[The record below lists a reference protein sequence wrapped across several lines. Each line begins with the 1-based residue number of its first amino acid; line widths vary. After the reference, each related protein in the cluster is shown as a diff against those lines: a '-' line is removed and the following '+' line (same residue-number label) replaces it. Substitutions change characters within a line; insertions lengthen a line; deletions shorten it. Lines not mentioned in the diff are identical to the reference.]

1 MRRNVVKKSFALK
14 LVTSYIFIFCLHFQ
28 RNRKVKVLE
37 RNSGFT
43 EGLGRRLPSPDG
55 SDQDISPYFA
65 EGGNNPVL
73 EAGEEPVDFYRLERT
88 GIELF
93 CEILCFHFYPQIDYK
108 IIF

>member
-1 MRRNVVKKSFALK
+1 MRRNVVKKSFVPK
-14 LVTSYIFIFCLHFQ
+14 LVTSHIYFISYPLFQ

-55 SDQDISPYFA
+55 SDQDISPYFT

-73 EAGEEPVDFYRLERT
+73 ETGEEPVDFYRLERT
-88 GIELF
+88 GIEHF
-93 CEILCFHFYPQIDYK
+93 VRSCVFASILESITK
-108 IIF
+108 

>member
-1 MRRNVVKKSFALK
+1 MEFRGHFYERSIGKNVVNLA
-14 LVTSYIFIFCLHFQ
+14 TSYSYQFLYPLFE

-88 GIELF
+88 GKDF
-93 CEILCFHFYPQIDYK
+93 CL
-108 IIF
+108 

>member
-1 MRRNVVKKSFALK
+1 MKKNFVLK
-14 LVTSYIFIFCLHFQ
+14 LATSHIYCIFYLLFP

-88 GIELF
+88 GKDF
-93 CEILCFHFYPQIDYK
+93 CL
-108 IIF
+108 

>member
-1 MRRNVVKKSFALK
+1 M
-14 LVTSYIFIFCLHFQ
+14 
-28 RNRKVKVLE
+28 LE

-65 EGGNNPVL
+65 EGGSNPVL

-88 GIELF
+88 GKDFCLRDLWYFRFLLCLIDCNFFSENKWNLIQKLVGLLLLF
-93 CEILCFHFYPQIDYK
+93 HLSLYSLSVFEV
-108 IIF
+108 

>member
-1 MRRNVVKKSFALK
+1 MQFRGYFFANELQERILCLLK
-14 LVTSYIFIFCLHFQ
+14 LATYPFITIFVPFFQ

-88 GIELF
+88 GKDF
-93 CEILCFHFYPQIDYK
+93 CL
-108 IIF
+108 

>member
-1 MRRNVVKKSFALK
+1 M
-14 LVTSYIFIFCLHFQ
+14 
-28 RNRKVKVLE
+28 KVLE

-88 GIELF
+88 GKDF
-93 CEILCFHFYPQIDYK
+93 CLCDLLYFRFYS
-108 IIF
+108 